1 MLIEIFVS
9 LYSILAMSKIPPKI
23 TSQQRSFL
31 RALGQQDKLT
41 PGTAP
46 SSPSTFSAL
55 GHFQGQN
62 RSRSRAATFR
72 RAVGTPLPVS
82 VEAREQAKDSLRL
95 LHRKMKKTALDKKR
109 GEVLMAHRAENK
121 EERRIKAKAGVNR
134 VRKQARD
141 ATGRRARQLAEH
153 ASALHQQ
160 RVTTEYLED
169 LEQPNIVA
177 GKPARLKIGGRRTK
191 KRRKRVKRRKTR
203 RKRRTRRKRSKG
215 RKRKTRRR

>member
-1 MLIEIFVS
+1 MLIEFFVS
-9 LYSILAMSKIPPKI
+9 LYSILAMSMPPKL

-41 PGTAP
+41 PRTAP
-46 SSPSTFSAL
+46 SSPTTSSAL
-55 GHFQGQN
+55 DHFQGQN

-121 EERRIKAKAGVNR
+121 EERRIKAKAEVDR
-134 VRKQARD
+134 VRKQARG
-141 ATGRRARQLAEH
+141 AAGRRARQLAEH

-160 RVTTEYLED
+160 RVTTEHLEG
-169 LEQPNIVA
+169 LEQPNIVS
-177 GKPARLKIGGRRTK
+177 GKSSRLKIGGRRTK

-203 RKRRTRRKRSKG
+203 RKHRTRRKRSKG
-215 RKRKTRRR
+215 RRRKTRRR